1 MKNKCEQSRYWHIGF
16 KRYSDAGGI
25 PIEKMIS
32 RVYQLEEINHALSE
46 LEKGQAHRILI
57 RMDNSQAI

>member
-1 MKNKCEQSRYWHIGF
+1 MYVEYYKNGKL
-16 KRYSDAGGI
+16 
-25 PIEKMIS
+25 PLEKMIS

-57 RMDNSQAI
+57 RMDNSEEI

>member
-1 MKNKCEQSRYWHIGF
+1 MYVENYKNGKL
-16 KRYSDAGGI
+16 
-25 PIEKMIS
+25 PLEKMIS

-57 RMDNSQAI
+57 RMDNSQEI